1 MKRVGFITNNKV
13 LAQSF
18 NAALQAQKI
27 IDFELIPM
35 LDFKQAALDAEVLG
49 IDVAIVDGNH
59 AIGTALQLCAGL
71 RAAAPRCK
79 ILFMIG
85 QQSRADAEIAVAAKK
100 SGRINDFLFYDSS
113 LDYLIAK
120 LESM

>member
-1 MKRVGFITNNKV
+1 MKKVGFITKNKV

-18 NAALQAQKI
+18 GAAIGAKTEV
-27 IDFELIPM
+27 DFKLIPIF
-35 LDFKQAALDAEVLG
+35 DFKQASLDAEVLG
-49 IDVAIVDGNH
+49 IDVAVIDGNH
-59 AIGTALQLCAGL
+59 EIGTALQLCAQL

-85 QQSRADAEIAVAAKK
+85 QQSRADAEIAVAAKR
-100 SGRINDFLFYDSS
+100 SGRINDFVFYDSS
-113 LDYLIAK
+113 LDYFVAK